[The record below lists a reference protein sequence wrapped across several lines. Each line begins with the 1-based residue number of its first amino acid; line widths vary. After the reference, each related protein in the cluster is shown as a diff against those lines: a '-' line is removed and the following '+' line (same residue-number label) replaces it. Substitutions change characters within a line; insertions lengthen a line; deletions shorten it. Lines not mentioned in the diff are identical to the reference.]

1 MKLVALVSGG
11 KDSCYNMMQ
20 CVANGHEIV
29 ALANLKPPSQSGK
42 DELDS
47 FMYQTVGHDAIH
59 LYSECMD
66 LPLYRREIIGGSV
79 LQGSDY
85 VFTANDETE
94 DLYMLLKEVLEHHPD
109 IQGVSVGAILSN
121 YQRVRVEHVC
131 NRLGLTSYAYLWRR
145 EQKEL
150 LFEMANAGV
159 NAILIKIAAIG
170 LKPVHLGKS
179 IGQMYPFLCQ
189 MNELYDLHIC
199 GEGGEYETF
208 TIDCPLFK
216 KELLCKE
223 ETETVIHSDDAFA
236 QVAYLK
242 FKKCSLV
249 EKTQEEMNMGQV
261 IIQDWKEWN
270 SYDKII
276 SAVNEEN
283 TIIEP
288 KIQQVKLNRVQQQQE
303 KIPFND
309 LKRHAPFYAIEGTTA
324 FNDDRLN
331 TTQHFDKIEDETL
344 ACMLAVQEKL
354 HNLDLDWKDVVT
366 MNVFVTDMNDFGR
379 INAVY
384 KKFFDINPAPRAL
397 VAAHLKGP
405 ARLQIDLIAI
415 KTLDNI
421 KRDTMHVQG
430 ISYWAPAN
438 IGPYSQSVM
447 TQGHAFIAGQIGLVP
462 NKLNLPSPG
471 SFAEEAA
478 LSLRNLENIVSVLD
492 LNLKKD
498 TAVCCCYVSNPSYL
512 PLAQAA
518 WKAYINSD
526 NQIPPTL
533 YIAVPSLPK
542 GAMIEWQV
550 ILNAPLPNL
559 IEDDD
564 DTSDEEEEKIIK
576 RLDSLKFGEGSLDIN
591 IIPNVFSRILP
602 KKNFTTIAL
611 QSSDSATDFEEIIL
625 HIIET
630 IEESLNQCEKKWK
643 QILSLRVF
651 YCDKLDITNQTC
663 RNLLQLEIL
672 KRSEYLPVIT
682 CIPVNALGPDGNSIM
697 ACTLH
702 VL

>member
-1 MKLVALVSGG
+1 MKVVALVSGG

-66 LPLYRREIIGGSV
+66 LPLYRREIIGESV

-85 VFTANDETE
+85 VVTANDETE
-94 DLYMLLKEVLEHHPD
+94 DLYVLLKEVLKNHPD

-131 NRLGLTSYAYLWRR
+131 NRLGLTSFAYLWRR

-170 LKPVHLGKS
+170 LKPIHLGKS

-208 TIDCPLFK
+208 TVDCPLFK
-216 KELLCKE
+216 KRIVIE

-242 FKKCSLV
+242 FKKCSLE
-249 EKTQEEMNMGQV
+249 EKTQDEMDISQV
-261 IIQDWKEWN
+261 VIQDWKKCD
-270 SYDKII
+270 SYDKITF
-276 SAVNEEN
+276 AVNEHKESSIIQPEIPHIIPSTLQKHLEN
-283 TIIEP
+283 PYVTD
-288 KIQQVKLNRVQQQQE
+288 LN
-303 KIPFND
+303 
-309 LKRHAPFYAIEGTTA
+309 RHAPFYAIDGTTA
-324 FNDDRLN
+324 FDNN
-331 TTQHFDKIEDETL
+331 TTKRFETIEDETL
-344 ACMLAVQEKL
+344 ACMLAVREKL
-354 HNLDLDWKDVVT
+354 HKLDLDWKDVVT
-366 MNVFVTDMNDFGR
+366 VNVFVTDMNDFGQ
-379 INAVY
+379 INAIY
-384 KKFFDINPAPRAL
+384 KKFFNINPAPRAL
-397 VAAHLKGP
+397 VGANLKGP
-405 ARLQIDLIAI
+405 SRLQIDLVAI
-415 KTLDNI
+415 KALDHV

-438 IGPYSQSVM
+438 IGPYSQSVV

-462 NKLNLPSPG
+462 NKLDLPSPK

-492 LNLKKD
+492 LDLRKD
-498 TAVCCCYVSNPSYL
+498 TAVCCCYVSDPSYL
-512 PLAQAA
+512 PLAQVA
-518 WKAYINSD
+518 WKAYID
-526 NQIPPTL
+526 EDEQIPPTL
-533 YIAVPSLPK
+533 YIAVPSLPR
-542 GAMIEWQV
+542 GAMVEWQV
-550 ILNAPLPNL
+550 ILNAPLP
-559 IEDDD
+559 IPIDDDD
-564 DTSDEEEEKIIK
+564 DTTDEDEETVKKLALLKVKEGPFDIISVPEAYSRALSK
-576 RLDSLKFGEGSLDIN
+576 NNLT
-591 IIPNVFSRILP
+591 IIVV
-602 KKNFTTIAL
+602 
-611 QSSDSATDFEEIIL
+611 QSSDTTADLNVTIS
-625 HIIET
+625 HIVESIS
-630 IEESLNQCEKKWK
+630 ESLSQCRKNWE

-651 YCDKLDITNQTC
+651 YCDKLDVTNQVCT
-663 RNLLQLEIL
+663 NMLQSEIL
-672 KRSEYLPVIT
+672 KQTESIPVIT
-682 CIPVNALGPDGNSIM
+682 CIPVDALGPNGSSLM

-702 VL
+702 IL